1 MPLIVEM
8 SKNQKL
14 DQLITKINHY
24 AQLAKKRELTTSE
37 KKDREFLRQE
47 YIEYYKQNLKQSLSQ
62 IKVVDEK
69 GNDLTSD
76 KIKLL
81 KKELRKKNEK

>member
-1 MPLIVEM
+1 M
-8 SKNQKL
+8 SKNQKI
-14 DQLITKINHY
+14 DQLIAKINHY
-24 AQLAKKRELTTSE
+24 AQLAKERELTTQE
-37 KKDREFLRQE
+37 KKDRDILRQE
-47 YIEYYKQNLKQSLSQ
+47 YIEYYKQNLKQNLSQ